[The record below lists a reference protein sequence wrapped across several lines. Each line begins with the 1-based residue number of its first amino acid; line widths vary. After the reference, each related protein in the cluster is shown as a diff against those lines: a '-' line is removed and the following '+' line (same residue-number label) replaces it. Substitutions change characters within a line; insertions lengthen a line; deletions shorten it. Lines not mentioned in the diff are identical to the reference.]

1 MTARTLSLACL
12 SLLATLFSATGQ
24 AAIKDC
30 DSLKQE
36 IDAKLQ
42 AKGVSG
48 YELKIE
54 ATDAALAPGVIEVG
68 SCNGGQHKITYFRG

>member
-1 MTARTLSLACL
+1 MKKAALSLVSLCL
-12 SLLATLFSATGQ
+12 FTAASQ

-48 YELKIE
+48 YELNIV
-54 ATDAALAPGVIEVG
+54 ANDAELAPGVVVVG
-68 SCNGGQHKITYFRG
+68 SCNGGQNKVTYFRG

>member
-1 MTARTLSLACL
+1 MTKRFEAQSRELD
-12 SLLATLFSATGQ
+12 Q
-24 AAIKDC
+24 K
-30 DSLKQE
+30 KRKKMVWE

-48 YELKIE
+48 YELNIV
-54 ATDAALAPGVIEVG
+54 TQDAELPPGVVVVG